1 MKKHIQ
7 KNPDYH
13 KDGTREFKSVQSM
26 FGPQERSLSTCDDP
40 NVSKSDEKFKKPY
53 IYWPGID
60 FFFLVFTIKVI
71 SI

>member
-1 MKKHIQ
+1 MKKQIQ

-53 IYWPGID
+53 IY
-60 FFFLVFTIKVI
+60 
-71 SI
+71 